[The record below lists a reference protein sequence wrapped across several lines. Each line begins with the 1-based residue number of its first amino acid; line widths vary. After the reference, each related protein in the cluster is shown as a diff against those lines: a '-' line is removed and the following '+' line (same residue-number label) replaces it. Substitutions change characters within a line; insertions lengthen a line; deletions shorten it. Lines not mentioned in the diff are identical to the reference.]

1 MVNPPTIFFFIIT
14 QIQFFHVIKQ
24 ILCPYTLLVLWR
36 DKMINKQG
44 LWFVTLFSL
53 ILVLSIY
60 YVTMSDDTLSSILDN
75 NTTSDNTQ
83 MANVDVE
90 ESSILVSLRVN
101 DEEKMLKE
109 MNDLQTILLDDAATL
124 EEKNDAYDQ
133 LLLLNANK
141 GKEEELEQK
150 IKKEFQ
156 MNSFVKIQNDQ
167 ISVVIESN
175 DHNVETANNII
186 RSIQSL
192 YEKKM
197 YITVKFQK

>member
-1 MVNPPTIFFFIIT
+1 
-14 QIQFFHVIKQ
+14 
-24 ILCPYTLLVLWR
+24 
-36 DKMINKQG
+36 MINKQG

-75 NTTSDNTQ
+75 NPPTDNSQ
-83 MANVDVE
+83 VANVNVE
-90 ESSILVSLRVN
+90 ESSILVALRVSE
-101 DEEKMLKE
+101 EEKMLKE

-124 EEKNDAYDQ
+124 QEKNDAYDQ
-133 LLLLNANK
+133 LMALNAKK
-141 GKEEELEQK
+141 GKEEELEEK

-156 MNSFVKIQNDQ
+156 LNSFVKIQNDQ
-167 ISVVIESN
+167 ISIVVES
-175 DHNVETANNII
+175 DTHNVETANQII

-192 YEKKM
+192 YDKKM